1 MNDLVEQ
8 LNVGLSGR
16 YRVDGE
22 LGQGGMAIVYQAQ
35 DLRHERDVAI
45 KVLRPEIATEIGA
58 ERFLQEIRIA
68 ARLIHPHIL
77 PLYASG
83 EVEGLLY
90 YVMPNM
96 KGSSLRDRMDREG
109 QIALADAL
117 RIASEVAVAL
127 DYAHRQNVVHR
138 DIKPEN
144 ILFHD
149 GSALVADFGIGKALT
164 VKTGPVTQ
172 TGMALGTPTYMSPEQ
187 ASGER
192 DLDGRS
198 DIYSLGCVFFE
209 MLCGEPP
216 FTGPTSQ
223 AIIAKRFLSPVP
235 PVQGDE
241 GSARLRRDGRQSGA
255 GPFGGG
261 SVCHRGR
268 DGRGAEG
275 RRAGHHVRTSG
286 NRRGAPIG
294 RRPAAHQHE
303 CRPGKRVLQRRDHR
317 GDHQRAGQ
325 AARGAGRLPDLLLRV
340 QGQGNRHPPGRREA
354 RGGHPARRQR
364 PKDRQPDPAHGA
376 AGGRVERLP
385 DLVGD
390 LRPAAG
396 GRFRGPGRDLP
407 GHRRRAE
414 GQADGSGGTAGG
426 ASYPEH
432 GGLHHVSE
440 GPVLP
445 SQVHRGVD
453 PAGSG
458 VLQAGAG
465 ARSPLRPGLRRDRR
479 LLGRYGGRLGAA

>member
-1 MNDLVEQ
+1 MSDIVER
-8 LNVGLSGR
+8 LNAGLSGR

-45 KVLRPEIATEIGA
+45 KVLRPEIGTEVGA

-109 QIALADAL
+109 QIALADAI
-117 RIASEVAVAL
+117 RIASEVAGAL

-198 DIYSLGCVFFE
+198 DLYSL
-209 MLCGEPP
+209 
-216 FTGPTSQ
+216 
-223 AIIAKRFLSPVP
+223 
-235 PVQGDE
+235 
-241 GSARLRRDGRQSGA
+241 
-255 GPFGGG
+255 
-261 SVCHRGR
+261 
-268 DGRGAEG
+268 
-275 RRAGHHVRTSG
+275 
-286 NRRGAPIG
+286 
-294 RRPAAHQHE
+294 
-303 CRPGKRVLQRRDHR
+303 
-317 GDHQRAGQ
+317 
-325 AARGAGRLPDLLLRV
+325 
-340 QGQGNRHPPGRREA
+340 
-354 RGGHPARRQR
+354 
-364 PKDRQPDPAHGA
+364 
-376 AGGRVERLP
+376 
-385 DLVGD
+385 
-390 LRPAAG
+390 
-396 GRFRGPGRDLP
+396 
-407 GHRRRAE
+407 
-414 GQADGSGGTAGG
+414 
-426 ASYPEH
+426 
-432 GGLHHVSE
+432 
-440 GPVLP
+440 
-445 SQVHRGVD
+445 
-453 PAGSG
+453 
-458 VLQAGAG
+458 
-465 ARSPLRPGLRRDRR
+465 
-479 LLGRYGGRLGAA
+479 